1 MQNQIAELSRQ
12 IVKTPQNAELHLRR
26 GELHR
31 IRRNWDAALADY
43 KAAEKLDPE
52 LTAVTLCRGKLH
64 LDSGQPDKAI
74 QMLDRF
80 LRLQPDHPEA
90 LVSRGRALILLGQ
103 NAEAA
108 IDFSRA

>member
-1 MQNQIAELSRQ
+1 MPIYSKYSQKVRFISERPANRNLLLCFILCTVLTVSLTAHEDVQNQIAELSRQ

-52 LTAVTLCRGKLH
+52 LTVVTLCRGKLH
-64 LDSGQPDKAI
+64 LD
-74 QMLDRF
+74 
-80 LRLQPDHPEA
+80 
-90 LVSRGRALILLGQ
+90 
-103 NAEAA
+103 
-108 IDFSRA
+108 